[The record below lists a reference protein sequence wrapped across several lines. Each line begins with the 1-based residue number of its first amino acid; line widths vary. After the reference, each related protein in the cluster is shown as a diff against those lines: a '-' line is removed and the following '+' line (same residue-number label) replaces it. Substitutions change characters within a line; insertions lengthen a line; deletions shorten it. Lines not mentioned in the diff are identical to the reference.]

1 MYKVKKKTQIKR
13 KENMISKG
21 DDRNKENIISKGD
34 DKSMASLSNSATL
47 LNL

>member
-1 MYKVKKKTQIKR
+1 
-13 KENMISKG
+13 MISKG